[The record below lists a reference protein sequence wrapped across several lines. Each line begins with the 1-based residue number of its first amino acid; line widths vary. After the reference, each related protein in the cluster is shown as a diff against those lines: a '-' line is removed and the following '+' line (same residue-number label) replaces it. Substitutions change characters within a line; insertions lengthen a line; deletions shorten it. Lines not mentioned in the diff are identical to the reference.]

1 MCLILMMLEKKQDL
15 LEWMNNLDLNL
26 STIIGKILLEELFLE
41 DFNKELK
48 ILMI

>member
-1 MCLILMMLEKKQDL
+1 MLEKKQDL
-15 LEWMNNLDLNL
+15 QEWMNNLDLNL
-26 STIIGKILLEELFLE
+26 STIIGKIPLEVLFLE